1 MHAHLTPNVS
11 FFTKHIRLLSCQRPL
26 ANSISN
32 TIILG
37 RSTCTQYNKVTSS
50 RCINQNQCAPVL
62 KGTFGLPLPSCSCSV
77 NLKSQFNIH
86 FCLSCLKN
94 TKYVVSLFTSQS
106 PCKYKQAQEADSRKP
121 PANISFSS
129 DQDHRMAHIH

>member
-77 NLKSQFNIH
+77 NLKGKLIQYTFKFIAPKKCCMFLLFSP
-86 FCLSCLKN
+86 LSFPACVSRLKKLTVGN
-94 TKYVVSLFTSQS
+94 LLQISNSVHTKTTKS
-106 PCKYKQAQEADSRKP
+106 
-121 PANISFSS
+121 
-129 DQDHRMAHIH
+129 

>member
-77 NLKSQFNIH
+77 NLKGKLIQYTFKFITPKKCCMFLLFSP
-86 FCLSCLKN
+86 LSFPACVSRLKKLTVGN
-94 TKYVVSLFTSQS
+94 LLQISISVHTKTTKS
-106 PCKYKQAQEADSRKP
+106 
-121 PANISFSS
+121 
-129 DQDHRMAHIH
+129 